1 MKKLL
6 NFKNIA
12 IAALIIY
19 VLLQWFNPGGVMPG
33 GRTIRRTIKIDG
45 KKYEVLKHTIDT
57 IEVEKV
63 KVVTKKGEDIVHEV
77 IDVDTLVLKELVN
90 VDTAALLKDYLA
102 KVVYKDTLTLDGG
115 LGTIALTDTITK
127 NRILGRTWDA
137 KVKERII
144 KEELIVKEPAKAQLY
159 YGLNAGFNKE
169 DYVSAVGGGLIL
181 KTKKDKLYQFNL
193 GVNNRTTDGTNGG
206 FSPYVGFGTYWKIKV
221 KK

>member
-1 MKKLL
+1 MKKFV

-12 IAALIIY
+12 IVALVIWI
-19 VLLQWFNPGGVMPG
+19 LLQWFNPGGIMPG
-33 GRTIRRTIKIDG
+33 GRTIRIDG

-90 VDTAALLKDYLA
+90 VDSAAILKDYLA
-102 KVVYKDTLTLDGG
+102 KIVYKDTLVLDGG

-144 KEELIVKEPAKAQLY
+144 KEELIVKEPARNQLY

-169 DYVSAVGGGLIL
+169 DYVSAVGAGLIL
-181 KTKKDKLYQFNL
+181 KTKKDKIYNL
-193 GVNNRTTDGTNGG
+193 NIGVNNRTVDGTNGS

-221 KK
+221 RK

>member
-19 VLLQWFNPGGVMPG
+19 ILLQWFNPGGVMPG
-33 GRTIRRTIKIDG
+33 GRTIRIDG

-57 IEVEKV
+57 VEVEKV

-90 VDTAALLKDYLA
+90 VDSAAILKDYLS
-102 KVVYKDTLTLDGG
+102 KVIYKDTLFLPDS
-115 LGTIALTDTITK
+115 LGTVALTDTITK
-127 NRILGRTWDA
+127 NRILGRTFDA
-137 KVKERII
+137 KVKQREI
-144 KEELIVKEPAKAQLY
+144 KETLIVKEPAKNQVY
-159 YGLNAGFNKE
+159 YGLNGGFNKA
-169 DYVSAVGGGLIL
+169 DVVSHVGAGLML
-181 KTKKDKLYQFNL
+181 KTKKDKLYQF
-193 GVNNRTTDGTNGG
+193 GVGVTNRTIDGTNGSL
-206 FSPYVGFGTYWKIKV
+206 SPFLNFGTYWKIKF

>member
-1 MKKLL
+1 MKKYV

-12 IAALIIY
+12 IVALVIWI
-19 VLLQWFNPGGVMPG
+19 LLQWFNPGGVMPG
-33 GRTIRRTIKIDG
+33 GRTIRIDG
-45 KKYEVLKHTIDT
+45 KKYEVIKHTIDT
-57 IEVEKV
+57 VEVEKV
-63 KVVTKKGEDIVHEV
+63 KVVTKKGKDIVHEV
-77 IDVDTLVLKELVN
+77 IDVDTLVLKEMVN
-90 VDTAALLKDYLA
+90 VDSAAILKDYLS
-102 KVVYKDTLTLDGG
+102 KVIYKDTLVLDGG

-169 DYVSAVGGGLIL
+169 DYVSAVGAGVIL
-181 KTKKDKLYQFNL
+181 KTKKDKIYQL
-193 GVNNRTTDGTNGG
+193 GIGVNNRTVDGTNGS
-206 FSPYVGFGTYWKIKV
+206 FSPYVGFGTYWKIKI